1 MLESRRTAGWRLLL
15 LLATTRSRLPL
26 SVSTFST
33 CPMLIALWACVAGP
47 VGGSVACGG
56 ASLRRRHCASPL
68 LLPPIPTS
76 TTSTGTGTDQ
86 LCAHYATLLYGQV
99 WRATTISEQFVMRF
113 ESCCAIRLT
122 FASAAGR
129 IFYLLRTYR
138 LLRFQGAKIQN
149 KE

>member
-1 MLESRRTAGWRLLL
+1 MLLRFGRVWRAPWEGLSPVAEHRYAGATAHRP
-15 LLATTRSRLPL
+15 S
-26 SVSTFST
+26 
-33 CPMLIALWACVAGP
+33 C
-47 VGGSVACGG
+47 
-56 ASLRRRHCASPL
+56 
-68 LLPPIPTS
+68 PIPTS